1 MIWNKITYDKET
13 NCFDGLPDEEGDYI
27 FSFKDGNVEICEL
40 CYDWDGW
47 FLDRGEDLSLKQTV
61 RQRGNGSS
69 ILILKMLMLY
79 RNS

>member
-47 FLDRGEDLSLKQTV
+47 FLDRGEDLSNVTAWMAVPAPYKEE
-61 RQRGNGSS
+61 
-69 ILILKMLMLY
+69 
-79 RNS
+79 